1 MFLRNPLQLRYPIT
15 DLDDSHLK
23 ESIDTFLKL
32 LISSNKY
39 DSIADQSFGFCLED
53 FRYESFSSEK
63 ARFLEIDSTSNDPDE
78 NSELAEIKSSL
89 YYKRL
94 IGNSKN
100 ADTFARELK
109 LSIERYER
117 RLKDVTVNMDF
128 QKNARIIHII
138 VTGRIDNPTK
148 AQYYNEFNVE
158 VW

>member
-1 MFLRNPLQLRYPIT
+1 MFVRNPLQLRYPIVE
-15 DLDDSHLK
+15 LDDTK
-23 ESIDTFLKL
+23 VKGSIDAFLKL

-39 DSIADQSFGFCLED
+39 DSIADEDFGFCLED
-53 FRYESFSSEK
+53 FRYEAFSSDQAK
-63 ARFLEIDSTSNDPDE
+63 FLEIDVAPNDPTE
-78 NSELAEIKSSL
+78 NTKLYEIKSPL
-89 YYKRL
+89 YTKRL

-109 LSIERYER
+109 KSIERYER

-138 VTGRIDNPTK
+138 ITGIINNVSNT
-148 AQYYNEFNVE
+148 QYYNEFNVE

>member
-1 MFLRNPLQLRYPIT
+1 MFVRNPLQLRYPIVE
-15 DLDDSHLK
+15 LDDTKVK
-23 ESIDTFLKL
+23 ESIDAFLKL

-39 DSIADQSFGFCLED
+39 DSIADEDFGFCLED
-53 FRYESFSSEK
+53 FRYEAFSSDQAK
-63 ARFLEIDSTSNDPDE
+63 FLEIDVAPTDPTE
-78 NSELAEIKSSL
+78 NTKLYEIKSPL
-89 YYKRL
+89 YTKRL

-109 LSIERYER
+109 KSIERYER

-138 VTGRIDNPTK
+138 ITGIIDNVSNT
-148 AQYYNEFNVE
+148 QYYNEFNVE